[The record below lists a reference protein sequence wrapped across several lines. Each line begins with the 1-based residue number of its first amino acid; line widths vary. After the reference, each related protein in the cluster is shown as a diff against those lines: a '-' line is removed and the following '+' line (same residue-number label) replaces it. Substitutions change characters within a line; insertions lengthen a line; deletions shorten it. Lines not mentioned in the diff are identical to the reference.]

1 MVLADMYAWQS
12 VCFCKRS
19 QAVSE
24 HARVHAHTKT
34 EENKRTEELISTWSN
49 DSIVRDRARTSEIV
63 RLSKE
68 MESLIA
74 ALEAD
79 VTDR

>member
-1 MVLADMYAWQS
+1 MRGSLL
-12 VCFCKRS
+12 VCFCTLR
-19 QAVSE
+19 QTVSE
-24 HARVHAHTKT
+24 HKRLPAHTRT

-63 RLSKE
+63 RLSQE